1 MDINDRIAQI
11 ISMYDKGGNPQQI
24 MQGMM
29 GQGSQINQMKSQ
41 MQNMAQGRTPT
52 EFILQIARQNG
63 VNERN
68 LQGIARILGAKQH

>member
-1 MDINDRIAQI
+1 
-11 ISMYDKGGNPQQI
+11 
-24 MQGMM
+24 MM

-63 VNERN
+63 VNEQN